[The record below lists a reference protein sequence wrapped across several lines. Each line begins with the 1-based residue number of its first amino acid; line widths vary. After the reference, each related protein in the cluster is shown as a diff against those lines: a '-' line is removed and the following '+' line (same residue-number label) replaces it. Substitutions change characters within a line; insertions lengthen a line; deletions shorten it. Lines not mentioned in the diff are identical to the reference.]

1 MAIQRL
7 IVDVLMLD
15 GVEFHDVVITTAD
28 RLKYGTTARKHKWGQ
43 SHEEPERFA
52 TFCAWAALAR
62 TGLYAGAWEQFVADS
77 EAVAPQEAPD
87 TVDPTTTATPSA

>member
-7 IVDVLMLD
+7 IVDVLMID
-15 GVEFHDVVITTAD
+15 GTEFHDVIVTTAD
-28 RLKYGTTARKHKWGQ
+28 RLRYGATARKHKWGQ

-52 TFCAWAALAR
+52 TFGAWAALVR
-62 TGLYAGAWEQFVADS
+62 TGVYTGTWEQFVTDS

-87 TVDPTTTATPSA
+87 TVDPTTTANPSA